1 MKNLREE
8 QIGISNGKACI
19 NQYWEKDIVVND
31 IAITFHY
38 SKRKE
43 GSPGFNGREDIDK
56 VVGVKGKVK
65 RRIESVW
72 ITFLGEKYCIEQM
85 IAKFAVTK

>member
-19 NQYWEKDIVVND
+19 NQYWEKDIVVDD

-43 GSPGFNGREDIDK
+43 GSPGFDGREDIDK
-56 VVGVKGKVK
+56 VVGIKGKVK
-65 RRIESVW
+65 KRIESVW
-72 ITFLGEKYCIEQM
+72 ITYLGEKHCTEVM
-85 IAKFAVTK
+85 LNKFTIIK

>member
-31 IAITFHY
+31 IVITFHY

-43 GSPGFNGREDIDK
+43 GSHGFHWWM
-56 VVGVKGKVK
+56 
-65 RRIESVW
+65 RR
-72 ITFLGEKYCIEQM
+72 Y
-85 IAKFAVTK
+85 